1 MPRSSLSR
9 KALGPLSLLA
19 KAWPAQPQDK
29 RLAATAG
36 LTLKQTPRSDSIR
49 PRARGNP
56 RQPGP
61 QEEDADGTRSC
72 LEACLGAWLSRDALG
87 PLGTPVLMSPPSATR
102 VAEAWEGPGASEPR
116 HGRQLLLT
124 A

>member
-1 MPRSSLSR
+1 MESPGATVPAGQGLARSAPGQDARPQETHRHSRAGLEADSSLR
-9 KALGPLSLLA
+9 LHPPLG
-19 KAWPAQPQDK
+19 W
-29 RLAATAG
+29 
-36 LTLKQTPRSDSIR
+36 
-49 PRARGNP
+49 GNP
-56 RQPGP
+56 RWPGP

-72 LEACLGAWLSRDALG
+72 LEACLGAWLSRDTLG
-87 PLGTPVLMSPPSATR
+87 PLGTPVLMSPPSAAR